1 MRLSETRDLFARRLE
16 FPVTRET
23 VVEQVG
29 KTEIDAP
36 LGETVTIEEVI
47 NRCDDT
53 EFSSADG
60 LYGTLMN
67 FVGESFIGQ
76 KYYDDRG
83 GAVSDTDSSEE
94 VRF

>member
-16 FPVTRET
+16 FPVTREM

-29 KTEIDAP
+29 STELDAP

-47 NRCDDT
+47 ARCDTD
-53 EFSSADG
+53 EFSSADS
-60 LYGTLMN
+60 LYGSLMN
-67 FVGESFIGQ
+67 FVGERFIGQ

-83 GAVSDTDSSEE
+83 GSVSDTDSGGE

>member
-1 MRLSETRDLFARRLE
+1 MRLSETRDLFARRLD
-16 FPVTRET
+16 FPVTQET
-23 VVEQVG
+23 VVEEVG
-29 KTEIDAP
+29 NTELDAP

-47 NRCDDT
+47 TRCDTDD
-53 EFSSADG
+53 FPSADR
-60 LYGTLMN
+60 LYGTMMN

-83 GAVSDTDSSEE
+83 GSISDTESGGE

>member
-29 KTEIDAP
+29 STELTAP
-36 LGETVTIEEVI
+36 LGENVTIAEI
-47 NRCDDT
+47 LGRCDTD
-53 EFSSADG
+53 EFSSADR

-83 GAVSDTDSSEE
+83 GSVSDAGDGEE

>member
-16 FPVTRET
+16 FPVTQET

-29 KTEIDAP
+29 NTELDAP

-47 NRCDDT
+47 TRCDTDD
-53 EFSSADG
+53 FSSADR
-60 LYGTLMN
+60 LYGTMMN

-83 GAVSDTDSSEE
+83 GSMSDTDSGGE

>member
-1 MRLSETRDLFARRLE
+1 MRLSETRDLFARRLD

-29 KTEIDAP
+29 TTEIDAP
-36 LGETVTIEEVI
+36 LGESVTIKEVV
-47 NRCDDT
+47 NRCDATD
-53 EFSSADG
+53 FSSADG

-67 FVGESFIGQ
+67 FVGDSFIGQ

-83 GAVSDTDSSEE
+83 GSVSDTDSSEE

>member
-1 MRLSETRDLFARRLE
+1 MRLSETRDLFARRLN

-29 KTEIDAP
+29 NTELDAP

-47 NRCDDT
+47 TRCDTDD
-53 EFSSADG
+53 FASADR
-60 LYGTLMN
+60 LYDTMMN

-83 GAVSDTDSSEE
+83 GSVSDTDSGGE